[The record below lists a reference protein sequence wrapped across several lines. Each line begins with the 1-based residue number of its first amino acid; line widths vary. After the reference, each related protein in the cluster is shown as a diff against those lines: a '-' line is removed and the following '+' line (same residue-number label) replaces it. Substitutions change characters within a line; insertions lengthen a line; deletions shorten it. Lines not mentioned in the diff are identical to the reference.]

1 LSYEIIKSGK
11 YFIPKMIIGAHFKK
25 IVSASCRVDLVAFY
39 PDYMVEK
46 LEEIGTENVHTLV
59 IWTKN
64 PRNMM
69 VHSKLNRVL
78 EKLDQ
83 IYVLLTV
90 TGLGGSPL
98 EPRAPSADQVF
109 QHLPAII
116 DFIGSPRRLA
126 IRYDPLIDVLYQG
139 NDRLSNLDINR
150 FSDILSR
157 VHSLGVERV
166 IISYVTLYRKVIK
179 RLKANN
185 FEILEH
191 PLEEITGFIQN
202 QMIPQAAKLGMKLS
216 TCVLPNLTQKGCI
229 DANTLIGMHP
239 LGIPCSQAK
248 DKTQRGECHCTK
260 SLDIG
265 QWFSCYHGCL
275 YCYGSP
281 IKE

>member
-1 LSYEIIKSGK
+1 
-11 YFIPKMIIGAHFKK
+11 
-25 IVSASCRVDLVAFY
+25 
-39 PDYMVEK
+39 MVEK
-46 LEEIGTENVHTLV
+46 LEEIGKENIHTLV

-64 PRNMM
+64 PRNML

-90 TGLGGSPL
+90 TGLGGTPL
-98 EPRAPSADQVF
+98 EPNTPSADQVF
-109 QHLPAII
+109 RQLPAII
-116 DFIGSPRRLA
+116 DFIDSPRRLA
-126 IRYDPLIDVLYQG
+126 FRYDPLIDVLYQG
-139 NDRLSNLDINR
+139 NERLCNLDIIK

-157 VHSLGVERV
+157 AHFLGVERV
-166 IISYVTLYRKVIK
+166 IVSYVTLYRKVIK

-185 FEILEH
+185 FEVLEH

-202 QMIPQAAKLGMKLS
+202 QMKPQAENLGMELS

-229 DANTLIGMHP
+229 DARTLIEMHP
-239 LGIPCSQAK
+239 LRIPCSQAK

-265 QWFSCYHGCL
+265 QWFSCYHGCV
-275 YCYGSP
+275 YCYGNP

>member
-1 LSYEIIKSGK
+1 
-11 YFIPKMIIGAHFKK
+11 MIIRTHFKK
-25 IVSASCRVDLVAFY
+25 IVSASRRVDLVAFY

-64 PRNMM
+64 PCNMLF
-69 VHSKLNRVL
+69 HSKLNRIL

-90 TGLGGSPL
+90 TGLGSTPL
-98 EPRAPSADQVF
+98 EPRAPSVDQVF
-109 QHLPAII
+109 RQLPAII
-116 DFIGSPRRLA
+116 DFISSPRRLA

-139 NDRLSNLDINR
+139 KEHLSNLDINR
-150 FSDILSR
+150 FSDILNR
-157 VHSLGVERV
+157 AHSLGVERV
-166 IISYVTLYRKVIK
+166 IVSYVTLYRKVIK

-191 PLEEITGFIQN
+191 PLEEIADFIQN
-202 QMIPQAAKLGMKLS
+202 QMILQVEKLGMKLS
-216 TCVLPNLTQKGCI
+216 TCVFPNLTQKGCI
-229 DANTLIGMHP
+229 DAKPLIEMHP

-265 QWFSCYHGCL
+265 QWFSCYHGCV
-275 YCYGSP
+275 YCYGNP
-281 IKE
+281 IEE